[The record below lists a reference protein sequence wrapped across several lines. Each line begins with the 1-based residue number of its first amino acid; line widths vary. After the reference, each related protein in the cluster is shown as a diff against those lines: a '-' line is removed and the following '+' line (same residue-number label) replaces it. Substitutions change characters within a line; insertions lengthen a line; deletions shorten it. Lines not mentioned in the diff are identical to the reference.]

1 METESMK
8 TTSLK
13 LTENSLVFM
22 RETVKWAKF
31 LAICSFVG
39 LGLMVLVGVVFF
51 FLSVSAPGPAEMK
64 FSTSAV
70 GVFYI
75 LIAVLYFF
83 PAMYLYR
90 FATASAEAINTLNDD
105 TLEEGLENLKSL
117 FRFTGILMIIVLSL
131 YAVGFIL
138 AIVLSL
144 TQNVI

>member
-1 METESMK
+1 METESMNA
-8 TTSLK
+8 TSLK

-39 LGLMVLVGVVFF
+39 LGLMVLVGVVFL

-64 FSTSAV
+64 ISTSAV
-70 GVFYI
+70 GIFYI
-75 LIAVLYFF
+75 LIALLYFF
-83 PAMYLYR
+83 PAIYLYR
-90 FATASAEAINTLNDD
+90 FAIASAEAINTLNDD

-138 AIVLSL
+138 AIALSL
-144 TQNVI
+144 IKM